1 MDIDHEIDVG
11 IDIGGLL
18 PPLAQ
23 QAKNLPAMQEM
34 WVRSLGWEVPLEEG
48 MATHSSILAWRM
60 PWTEEPGHSSQGW
73 KELDTTATLLNFLE
87 VQGSGI
93 CQHVL
98 LKVTTCYCI
107 INILPLR
114 KRPLQTLVQFSCCHI
129 QLLNWSTPSFPVH
142 HQASL
147 SIINSQS
154 LLKLM
159 SIELVMLSNHLIL
172 SSLSPPAFN
181 LSQHK
186 GLFQW
191 VSSSHHVAK
200 VLELQLQHQSFQWM
214 FRTNIL

>member
-142 HQASL
+142 HQFP
-147 SIINSQS
+147 
-154 LLKLM
+154 
-159 SIELVMLSNHLIL
+159 ELAQTHVHWVGDAIQPSHPL

-191 VSSSHHVAK
+191 VSSSHQVAK
-200 VLELQLQHQSFQWM
+200 VLEFQL
-214 FRTNIL
+214 

>member
-73 KELDTTATLLNFLE
+73 KDLDTTATLLNFLE

>member
-129 QLLNWSTPSFPVH
+129 QLLNWSTPSFPV
-142 HQASL
+142 
-147 SIINSQS
+147 
-154 LLKLM
+154 
-159 SIELVMLSNHLIL
+159 
-172 SSLSPPAFN
+172 
-181 LSQHK
+181 
-186 GLFQW
+186 
-191 VSSSHHVAK
+191 
-200 VLELQLQHQSFQWM
+200 QHQFPELAQTHVHWVGDAIQPSHPVVSFSSCLQS
-214 FRTNIL
+214 FSA